1 MILIS
6 ERRANARNV
15 NFETL
20 HGGQFML
27 STQMIIPNSFVIL
40 SHRRSAIVSS
50 ETYPLYSFRISI
62 ILSLLYY
69 LLSNQQSYVAL
80 TTNQMELNRRPI
92 AAWSDM
98 FSRI

>member
-1 MILIS
+1 MIFIS

-15 NFETL
+15 SFETL
-20 HGGQFML
+20 HGSQFML
-27 STQMIIPNSFVIL
+27 STQMIIPNYFVIL
-40 SHRRSAIVSS
+40 SHRRSSIVSS
-50 ETYPLYSFRISI
+50 ETDPLYSFRISI
-62 ILSLLYY
+62 ILSLYHLR
-69 LLSNQQSYVAL
+69 SNQQSYGAL

>member
-62 ILSLLYY
+62 ILSLYY
-69 LLSNQQSYVAL
+69 LRSNQQSYVAL